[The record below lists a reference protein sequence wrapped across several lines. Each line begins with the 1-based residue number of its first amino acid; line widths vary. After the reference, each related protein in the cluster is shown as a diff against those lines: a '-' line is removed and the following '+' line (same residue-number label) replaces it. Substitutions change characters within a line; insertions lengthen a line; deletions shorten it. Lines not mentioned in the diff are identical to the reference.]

1 MSLWI
6 DVQEKR
12 MEELAKK
19 IEENSSLVAV
29 IREEVTNYKNETV
42 FLEQQVDKLHE
53 QIRMLMEKLKE
64 QERFK
69 RRQNLNVKGL
79 KEKEN
84 EVIRTTVISLLSKIA
99 PGVLWNVHDMVDT
112 VHCLVGLSLL
122 KKKKKKS

>member
-1 MSLWI
+1 M
-6 DVQEKR
+6 
-12 MEELAKK
+12 
-19 IEENSSLVAV
+19 EENSSLVAV

-53 QIRMLMEKLKE
+53 QIRTLMEKLKE

-99 PGVLWNVHDMVDT
+99 PGVLWNVDDMVDT

-122 KKKKKKS
+122 KKKKKS

>member
-1 MSLWI
+1 M
-6 DVQEKR
+6 
-12 MEELAKK
+12 
-19 IEENSSLVAV
+19 EENSSLVAV

-99 PGVLWNVHDMVDT
+99 PGVLWNVDDMVDT
-112 VHCLVGLSLL
+112 VHCLVGLSL
-122 KKKKKKS
+122 